1 MQTATTAA
9 LLALLILP
17 AHASSQPTEGTASGI
32 QPDPAADLPAEVTN
46 PARAAP
52 TFTFTATGSLTD
64 RADLDD
70 GPGDLR
76 VSRARLGV
84 QAGFDLGERRSLAL
98 GIGVERSWYDFND
111 ATDLD
116 PSGDPFGDVTDSELF
131 LRYSAPFNDSTSWFG
146 LAAIGIAAE
155 DGADISD
162 SFVYTGSLGFITRA
176 SESFSWGLGIL
187 VRTQLEDD
195 ALVIPIPQIRWSI
208 DDKWTL
214 ESQRAGLRLDY
225 AYSESLSAGLQA
237 EYVSRSYRLDDNGP
251 IPDGMAT
258 DRRVPLSFYADYE
271 PTPAFTIGAAI
282 GASVYSN
289 IELLDSGGND
299 LTDDDIDTALFFS
312 LTARIRF

>member
-1 MQTATTAA
+1 MNATLHRSA
-9 LLALLILP
+9 LLAILTLP
-17 AHASSQPTEGTASGI
+17 AAAYAQPASEGRADA
-32 QPDPAADLPAEVTN
+32 QADLPAEVID
-46 PARAAP
+46 PAPAGP
-52 TFTFTATGSLTD
+52 TFTLVATGTMSD

-76 VSRARLGV
+76 ISRARLGV
-84 QAGFDLGERRSLAL
+84 QAGFDLGERRSLAVGL
-98 GIGVERSWYDFND
+98 GAERSWYDFKD

-116 PSGDPFGDVTDSELF
+116 PSGDPFGDVTDAELF
-131 LRYSAPFNDSTSWFG
+131 LRYSAPFSDSTSWFG
-146 LAAIGIAAE
+146 LAAVGIAAE

-176 SESFSWGLGIL
+176 SDSFSWGLGVL

-195 ALVIPIPQIRWSI
+195 ALIIPIPQIRWAI

-225 AYSESLSAGLQA
+225 AHSESFSYGVQA
-237 EYVSRSYRLDDNGP
+237 EYLSRSYRLDDNGP

-258 DRRVPLSFYADYE
+258 DRRVPVSVYAEYE
-271 PTPAFTIGAAI
+271 PAPAFSINAAV

-289 IELLDSGGND
+289 IELLDSSGD
-299 LTDDDIDTALFFS
+299 DITDDDIDTSLFFS